1 MSTNKEDSSP
11 QNPDSTESKNLNR
24 ILIVDDEPDILEILK
39 FYLSNLGLD
48 VDTASNAQRAIEL
61 VHKNEYLFC
70 ITDLDMPKI
79 SGVELINTLRLL
91 RPAMPTCICSAK
103 VTEFAH
109 ELTRIAVS
117 TTLPKPFFKEDLE
130 KCVKILS
137 SKAHEFRDITPP
149 DSHSPIV
156 EAISTELIY
165 FAPSDLCKDIITK
178 MGAKDI
184 GCVLIIE
191 NDHLVGIFTE
201 RDVLHCLS
209 KHGSSFLEN
218 KVELY
223 MTKNVE
229 TVDSQFSID
238 NALSLMEKKKFRH
251 LPILDKEKVVGVV
264 SIRDLVRFRLNSFQR
279 VVSSQMDLIKRLQYA
294 ENNKKTK

>member
-1 MSTNKEDSSP
+1 MSTNKQTAQSKVP
-11 QNPDSTESKNLNR
+11 STLNR

-39 FYLSNLGLD
+39 FYLTPLGFE

-61 VHKNEYLFC
+61 IHKNEYLFC

-79 SGVELINTLRLL
+79 SGVDLINTLRLL

-137 SKAHEFRDITPP
+137 NKAHEFRDMTPP
-149 DSHSPIV
+149 DSHSPII
-156 EAISTELIY
+156 EAISTKLVFFGPNELAKNVVI
-165 FAPSDLCKDIITK
+165 A
-178 MGAKDI
+178 MGKNDI
-184 GCVLIIE
+184 GCVLILE
-191 NDHLVGIFTE
+191 RNTETKKDKLLGIFTE
-201 RDVLHCLS
+201 RDIMHVLA
-209 KHGSSFLEN
+209 KHGPSFLD
-218 KVELY
+218 KPIQDY

-229 TVDSQFSID
+229 FVDSKFSID
-238 NALSLMEKKKFRH
+238 NALSLMEKRQFRH
-251 LPILDKEKVVGVV
+251 LPIIEEDSVLGVV

-279 VVSSQMDLIKRLQYA
+279 VVSTQMDLIKRLQYA
-294 ENNKKTK
+294 EKKG